1 MENLEN
7 SEKNEL
13 NDLLENQLK
22 LDNNEHNDFIKYLG
36 ENKSEYAEEK
46 TLKAHCDQ
54 VNEVFT

>member
-13 NDLLENQLK
+13 NDLLESQLK
-22 LDNNEHNDFIKYLG
+22 LDSNEHNDFIKYLG
-36 ENKSEYAEEK
+36 ENKSEDAEEK

-54 VNEVFT
+54 VNEVFS